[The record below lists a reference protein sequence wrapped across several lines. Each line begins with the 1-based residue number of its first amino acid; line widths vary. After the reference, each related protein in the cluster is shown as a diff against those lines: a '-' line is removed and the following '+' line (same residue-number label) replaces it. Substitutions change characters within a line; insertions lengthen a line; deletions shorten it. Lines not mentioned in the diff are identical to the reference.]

1 MILVM
6 VTAGRMNSRLPTIY
20 QCNCKNRNMEQ
31 TRVKFISYWFMVMAA
46 LLCSCS
52 SDDDNTPQDDNSGR
66 RMRQLT
72 ISNVSMNTRAA
83 INPSTYEATWETTD
97 GPTYINLSALAE
109 GLHYG
114 TLAPST
120 AGASTALTGN
130 LYCKQEDNIAVILPT
145 VTPELPSGGTLSFPI
160 NLSGQKGTLTDIG
173 ANYHYIYGVGT
184 VTSTDG
190 GTATGTISNTK
201 SLLSLCKFTFT
212 HDNSPVNVKSV
223 LINYKSDLGNLVGY
237 PQAGTVS
244 LADPESVHVTADT
257 GPYSSP
263 LSIDNANTDGVVYVA
278 MFPEADKQTFHFTVS
293 DGTYTYTATKNAK
306 MLEGKYYEVPVAVN

>member
-1 MILVM
+1 
-6 VTAGRMNSRLPTIY
+6 
-20 QCNCKNRNMEQ
+20 MEQ

-83 INPSTYEATWETTD
+83 IDPSTYEATWETTD
-97 GPTYINLSALAE
+97 RPTYINLSALAE

-130 LYCKQEDNIAVILPT
+130 VYCKQEDYIAVILPT

-173 ANYHYIYGVGT
+173 ARYHYIYGVGS
-184 VTSTDG
+184 VKSTEG
-190 GTATGTISNTK
+190 STATGSITNTK

-212 HDNSPVNVKSV
+212 NTNGGNPVNVKSV
-223 LINYKSDLGNLVGY
+223 EIGWGENGAAGY
-237 PQAGTVS
+237 PQTGTVS
-244 LADPESVHVTADT
+244 LANPASVSAVTDDPSGPLTVTLDE
-257 GPYSSP
+257 P
-263 LSIDNANTDGVVYVA
+263 NAAGVVYVA
-278 MFPEADKQTFHFTVS
+278 LFPCDEKLAFHFTVS
-293 DGTYTYTATKNAK
+293 DGKNTYTATKNAK

>member
-1 MILVM
+1 
-6 VTAGRMNSRLPTIY
+6 
-20 QCNCKNRNMEQ
+20 MEQ
-31 TRVKFISYWFMVMAA
+31 TRVKFISYWFMVMVA

-120 AGASTALTGN
+120 AGASTTLTGSV
-130 LYCKQEDNIAVILPT
+130 YCNQGDNIAIVLPT
-145 VTPELPSGGTLSFPI
+145 VTSVLPSGGGAYFTIYL
-160 NLSGQKGTLTDIG
+160 NGQKGTLADIG
-173 ANYHYIYGVGT
+173 ARYHYIYGVGT
-184 VTSTDG
+184 VTATDG
-190 GTATGTISNTK
+190 STATGTISNTK

-212 HDNSPVNVKSV
+212 HNESTVSVKSV
-223 LINYKSDLGNLVGY
+223 KIGWGTGGDAGY
-237 PQAGTVS
+237 PQTGTVS
-244 LADPESVHVTADT
+244 LLADPESVHVTPDS
-257 GPYSSP
+257 GPYSGP
-263 LSIDNANTDGVVYVA
+263 LSITLDDANAAGVVYVA
-278 MFPEADKQTFHFTVS
+278 LFPCSDKLTFHFTVS
-293 DGTYTYTATKNAK
+293 DGTNTYTATKTAK
-306 MLEGKYYEVPVAVN
+306 MLEGRYYEVPVAVVKPEP

>member
-1 MILVM
+1 
-6 VTAGRMNSRLPTIY
+6 
-20 QCNCKNRNMEQ
+20 MEQ

-83 INPSTYEATWETTD
+83 IDPSTYEATWETTD
-97 GPTYINLSALAE
+97 RPTYINLSALAE

-120 AGASTALTGN
+120 AEASTTLTGSV
-130 LYCKQEDNIAVILPT
+130 YCKQGDNIAIVLPT
-145 VTPELPSGGTLSFPI
+145 VTSVLPSGGTLSFPI

-184 VTSTDG
+184 VTATDG
-190 GTATGTISNTK
+190 ITATGTITNTK

-212 HDNSPVNVKSV
+212 NGGNPVNVKSV
-223 LINYKSDLGNLVGY
+223 QIGWGLTGSVGY
-237 PQAGTVS
+237 PQRGTGTVS
-244 LADPESVHVTADT
+244 LANPENVSVETDAPD
-257 GPYSSP
+257 GPLTVM
-263 LSIDNANTDGVVYVA
+263 LSEANAEGVVYVA
-278 MFPEADKQTFHFTVS
+278 LFPCNEKLTFHFTVS
-293 DGTYTYTATKNAK
+293 DNDNNTYTAKKTAK
-306 MLEGKYYEVPVAVN
+306 MLEGKYYEVPVAVVKP

>member
-1 MILVM
+1 
-6 VTAGRMNSRLPTIY
+6 
-20 QCNCKNRNMEQ
+20 MEQ

-72 ISNVSMNTRAA
+72 IQNVAINTRATIA
-83 INPSTYEATWETTD
+83 PSTYAVTWATTD
-97 GPTYINLSALAE
+97 RPTYINLSALAE

-120 AGASTALTGN
+120 AGASTTLTGSV
-130 LYCKQEDNIAVILPT
+130 YCNQGDNIAIVLPT
-145 VTPELPSGGTLSFPI
+145 VTPVLPSGGTLSFPI

-190 GTATGTISNTK
+190 ITATGTITNTK

-212 HDNSPVNVKSV
+212 NGDEPVNVKSV
-223 LINYKSDLGNLVGY
+223 QIGWGTGGASSY
-237 PQAGTVS
+237 PQTGTVS
-244 LADPESVHVTADT
+244 LANPASVSAEAGDPSGPLTVTLDE
-257 GPYSSP
+257 P
-263 LSIDNANTDGVVYVA
+263 NAEGVVYVA
-278 MFPEADKQTFHFTVS
+278 LFPCSDKLTFHFTVS
-293 DGTYTYTATKNAK
+293 DGTNTYTATKNAK